1 MELDNVGRL
10 GCVLAAGA
18 GTRWGYPKILEPQWL
33 ATAVAA
39 LDPHCSEVLVVTGA
53 ARPPMPAP
61 VTEIHC
67 PQWSEGLAASF
78 RAAIDAASTRPDASA
93 LVLLPV
99 DTPGVDER
107 AVGRAVSEIG
117 VAGAGRATY
126 GGVPGHPVVLPRH
139 LWSRASE
146 LAHGDS
152 GARELLR
159 RLAVAGELHLVE
171 CGDYCDGEDHDER
184 PQR

>member
-1 MELDNVGRL
+1 MELGNVGRL

-39 LDPHCSEVLVVTGA
+39 LEPYCSEVLVVTGA
-53 ARPPMPAP
+53 QRPPMPAT

-67 PQWSEGLAASF
+67 PQWSEGLAAASF
-78 RAAIDAASTRPDASA
+78 RAAIDAAS
-93 LVLLPV
+93 
-99 DTPGVDER
+99 GVDER
-107 AVGRAVSEIG
+107 AVSRAVSEIG

-126 GGVPGHPVVLPRH
+126 DGVPGHPVVLPRH
-139 LWSRASE
+139 LWSRAWE

-159 RLAVAGELHLVE
+159 RLSAVGELHLVE
-171 CGDYCDGEDHDER
+171 CGNYCDGEDHDER